1 MTFLVRFGPSR
12 TSEMAQRVVFDPELI
27 LLIVA
32 GVVLVAIGLYVALEV
47 RGRFRSKDEPV
58 PEAASLDHYRDL
70 RDQGLIDA
78 AEFERVR
85 LLFERRAQ
93 VGKVP
98 EDNRS
103 VEERFRVVD
112 GRIEPPSSPRPPE
125 PPPTSEPPST

>member
-1 MTFLVRFGPSR
+1 
-12 TSEMAQRVVFDPELI
+12 MAQQRVVFDPELL

-32 GVVLVAIGLYVALEV
+32 GVFLVAIGLYVALEV
-47 RGRFRSKDEPV
+47 RSRFRNKEGPV

-98 EDNRS
+98 EDSRP

-112 GRIEPPSSPRPPE
+112 GRVEPPSSPRPPE
-125 PPPTSEPPST
+125 APPAPESPST

>member
-1 MTFLVRFGPSR
+1 
-12 TSEMAQRVVFDPELI
+12 MAEHRVVFDPELVGLI
-27 LLIVA
+27 LV

-47 RGRFRSKDEPV
+47 RTWLRSKDEPV
-58 PEAASLDHYRDL
+58 PEAATLDHYRDL

-98 EDNRS
+98 EDNRP
-103 VEERFRVVD
+103 VEERYRVVD

-125 PPPTSEPPST
+125 SPPKQEPPST